1 MLYLGD
7 YDKIGHNIRRNIEA
21 PLEWYQCESD
31 EFTIPVEVELRLVT
45 VTPEQ
50 VSHYNLKGS
59 QIEAFMTTEQRLKD
73 FKQVLLDAIDECYD
87 ENIYKRIAQMK
98 NMITRPMKKIL
109 QRT

>member
-21 PLEWYQCESD
+21 ALEWYQCESD

-59 QIEAFMTTEQRLKD
+59 PNRGIHDNRATP
-73 FKQVLLDAIDECYD
+73 
-87 ENIYKRIAQMK
+87 KRFQTSLI
-98 NMITRPMKKIL
+98 RCH
-109 QRT
+109 R